1 MRGFKTK
8 EEAEVGL
15 KDGIIIKNKKVN
27 VALLVKCFDYPD
39 DPFLLKADPTM
50 CKGLYVYNNTY
61 EPGSYWRE
69 PLDINEYNF
78 LKGVLK
84 K

>member
-1 MRGFKTK
+1 MVTEK
-8 EEAEVGL
+8 EKVLAF
-15 KDGIIIKNKKVN
+15 DIIKNKKVN

-84 K
+84 R